1 MLPAFNCRS
10 ISCGLTCV
18 GLFFTSCNTLVAQ
31 LKTGWK
37 QHDWDRPRPALVDP
51 GPVPQSSPA
60 PSDAIILF
68 DGSNLDQWRAGDKG
82 PAKWIIKNGAMEP
95 TPNGGYLYSAQ
106 SFGDCQLHLEWASPE
121 KVSGTSQGRGNSG
134 VFLQGLFEV
143 QILDSFDNET
153 YADGQA
159 GAIYGQFPPLVNVS
173 RKPGE
178 WQSYDIVFRRP
189 HYSSAG
195 ELQQPARITVLHNGV
210 LIQDHV
216 EPVGPTSWIQF
227 HNYSP
232 TPEKLPLTLQDHGNP
247 VRFRNIWIRE
257 LPPAAV
263 TPPTKPYDPVV
274 VDLGKDQIDRI
285 VGSYK
290 RNGGGTWEISHKD
303 GKLWF
308 HTIAKPLEMIPHS
321 EREFGLK
328 YTAGSIDL
336 EYDQNNFPE
345 KISFTM
351 GGTTSRGIRE
361 R

>member
-1 MLPAFNCRS
+1 MIPAVCCRYPFLFLAALIFSFVNCSSLR
-10 ISCGLTCV
+10 
-18 GLFFTSCNTLVAQ
+18 AQ
-31 LKTGWK
+31 LTTGWK
-37 QHDWDRPRPALVDP
+37 QHDWERPRPTVIDP
-51 GPVPQSSPA
+51 GPVPQSPAA

-68 DGSNLDQWRAGDKG
+68 DGSNLDQWRSGDKG
-82 PAKWIIKNGAMEP
+82 PARWIVKEGAMEP
-95 TPNGGYLYSAQ
+95 THNGGYVYSAQ
-106 SFGDCQLHLEWASPE
+106 SFGDCQLHLEWASPI
-121 KVSGTSQGRGNSG
+121 KITGSSQGRGNSG

-159 GAIYGQFPPLVNVS
+159 GAIYGQYPPLVNAS

-189 HYSSAG
+189 HYSPSG
-195 ELQQPARITVLHNGV
+195 ELKQPARLTVLHNGV

-257 LPPAAV
+257 LPPVAV
-263 TPPTKPYDPVV
+263 KPPATPYDPVV
-274 VDLGKDQIDRI
+274 VELTKDQIDRI

-290 RNGGGTWEISHKD
+290 RNGGGTWEISYKN

-328 YTAGSIDL
+328 YTAGSINL
-336 EYDQNNFPE
+336 EYDQENLPSI
-345 KISFTM
+345 ISFTM
-351 GGTTSRGIRE
+351 GGTTSRGTRE
-361 R
+361 P

>member
-1 MLPAFNCRS
+1 MLPVVMRRFFLCAIACLS
-10 ISCGLTCV
+10 
-18 GLFFTSCNTLVAQ
+18 LFLATGDSLLAQ
-31 LKTGWK
+31 LTTGWK
-37 QHDWDRPRPALVDP
+37 QHDWDRPRPILVNP
-51 GPVPQSSPA
+51 GPVLQSAPA
-60 PSDAIILF
+60 PSDAVVLF
-68 DGSNLDQWRAGDKG
+68 DGSNLDQWRSSDKG
-82 PAKWIIKNGAMEP
+82 PAKWAIKDGAMEP
-95 TPNGGYLYSAQ
+95 PPNGGYIYSAQ
-106 SFGDCQLHLEWASPE
+106 SFGDCQLHLEWASPT
-121 KVSGTSQGRGNSG
+121 KISGSSQGRGNSG

-159 GAIYGQFPPLVNVS
+159 GAIYGQYPPLVNAS

-178 WQSYDIVFRRP
+178 WQTYDIVFRRP
-189 HYSSAG
+189 HYSKSG
-195 ELQQPARITVLHNGV
+195 ELKQTAKITVLHNGV

-232 TPEKLPLTLQDHGNP
+232 TPAKLPLTLQDHGNP

-257 LPPAAV
+257 LPPSTI
-263 TPPTKPYDPVV
+263 TPPQNPYDPVV
-274 VDLGKDQIDRI
+274 VELTKDQSDRI

-290 RNGGGTWEISHKD
+290 RNGGGTWEISLKD

-321 EREFGLK
+321 ESEFGLK
-328 YTAGSIDL
+328 YTAGSIKL
-336 EYDQNNFPE
+336 EYDQENLPS

-351 GGTTSRGIRE
+351 GGTTSHGTRE

>member
-1 MLPAFNCRS
+1 MIPFMKSHHLCCLLACFGCFIANS
-10 ISCGLTCV
+10 DSLH
-18 GLFFTSCNTLVAQ
+18 AQ
-31 LKTGWK
+31 LPTGWK
-37 QHDWDRPRPALVDP
+37 QHDWDRPRPAKVDV
-51 GPVPQSSPA
+51 GPESPA
-60 PSDAIILF
+60 AQPPSDAIVLF
-68 DGSNLDQWRAGDKG
+68 DGTNLDQWRSGDKG
-82 PAKWIIKNGAMEP
+82 PAKWIVKDGAMEP
-95 TPNGGYLYSAQ
+95 TPHGGYLYSAQ

-121 KVSGTSQGRGNSG
+121 KIVGTSQGRGNSG

-153 YADGQA
+153 YADGQS
-159 GAIYGQFPPLVNVS
+159 GAIYGQYPPLVNAS
-173 RKPGE
+173 RKPGA

-189 HYSSAG
+189 HYSDSG
-195 ELQQPARITVLHNGV
+195 QLTQPARITVLHNGV

-227 HNYSP
+227 HKYAP

-257 LPPAAV
+257 LPP
-263 TPPTKPYDPVV
+263 TTISPPQSPYDPVV
-274 VDLGKDQIDRI
+274 VELTKDQIDRI
-285 VGSYK
+285 VGTYK
-290 RNGGGTWEISHKD
+290 RNGGGTWEISFKD

-328 YTAGSIDL
+328 YTAGSINL
-336 EYDQNNFPE
+336 EYDQENRPA

-351 GGTTSRGIRE
+351 GGTTSQGTRE